1 MEKFWQNKIELIL
14 NEKIISLYDTNK
26 GLTNK
31 NYHVITE
38 HFNVIV
44 RIPHIDSSNIVYRK
58 HEALAHELVKDSR
71 LNVNIIYFSPDD
83 GLKITEYVP
92 DLLTFNEYTGHDRIK
107 RTAQLMRS
115 LHQLNQCIGVEF
127 NPIERYLKY
136 RTHVKEPMVDDTFAQ
151 SIVHTLE
158 SINRP
163 HTLCHNDWVE
173 GNICFTQDKDY
184 LIDFEYAGDN
194 DPFFDV
200 MSFITENDLTDNE
213 KNEFIQEYFTQAP
226 TQEELNLL
234 KVYEQFHN
242 LLWCTWACMMFESR
256 GDSIYKD
263 IAQLK
268 YDSLKKV

>member
-1 MEKFWQNKIELIL
+1 MENFWQNKVESIL
-14 NEKIISLYDTNK
+14 NEKILSLYDTNK

-44 RIPHIDSSNIVYRK
+44 RIPHTDSSNIVYRK

-71 LNVNIIYFSPDD
+71 LNVNVIYFNPED

-92 DLLTFNEYTGHDRIK
+92 DLLTFNEYKGQDRIK

-115 LHQLNQCIGVEF
+115 LHQINQCIGVEF

-173 GNICFTQDKDY
+173 GNICFTKDKDY
-184 LIDFEYAGDN
+184 LIDYEYAGDN

-200 MSFITENDLTDNE
+200 MSFITENELTDIE
-213 KNEFIQEYFTQAP
+213 KNEFIKEYFTQTP
-226 TQEELNLL
+226 TLEELNLL
-234 KVYEQFHN
+234 RVYEQFHN

-263 IAQLK
+263 IAQSK
-268 YDSLKKV
+268 YDALKKV